1 MQGAHIF
8 PDNRLCTPF
17 VSNSDH
23 RSLINR
29 ILVTGKTVVLLHLSR
44 RRAAAPKLERR
55 DPRQRKGFVI
65 VALAGGRQRQNDA
78 GWCSLG
84 DP

>member
-29 ILVTGKTVVLLHLSR
+29 ILVTGKKYFLMTEKFLPSSNAIASWPGLNEAQS
-44 RRAAAPKLERR
+44 
-55 DPRQRKGFVI
+55 
-65 VALAGGRQRQNDA
+65 
-78 GWCSLG
+78 
-84 DP
+84 